1 MFAPIN
7 AVCTMDAG
15 VVALL
20 GSTPQRLYPFGD
32 AAQNVPKPYAV
43 WQTIGGDPEN
53 YLAGRPD
60 IDGYTLQVD
69 VYAETGKDARTVAK
83 ALRDAIE
90 PHAYIIRWGGDG
102 RDPAT
107 KNYRYS
113 FDVSWIVPRR

>member
-7 AVCTMDAG
+7 AVCALDAG
-15 VVALL
+15 VIAVL
-20 GSTPQRLYPFGD
+20 GSAPQRLYPFGD
-32 AAQNVPKPYAV
+32 APQDVPKPYAV

-60 IDGYTLQVD
+60 MDGYTLQVD
-69 VYAETGKDARTVAK
+69 VYATAGKDARAVAK
-83 ALRDAIE
+83 AIRDAIE
-90 PHAYIIRWGGDG
+90 LNAYIIRWGGES

-113 FDVSWIVPRR
+113 FDVSWLVPR

>member
-7 AVCTMDAG
+7 AVCAADDG
-15 VVALL
+15 VKALL
-20 GSTPQRLYPFGD
+20 GSGPQRLYSFGD
-32 AAQNVPKPYAV
+32 AAQDAPKPYAV

-69 VYAETGKDARTVAK
+69 VYATCGKDARDAAR

-90 PHAYIIRWGGDG
+90 PHAYIIRWGGES
-102 RDPAT
+102 RDPVT

-113 FDVSWIVPRR
+113 FDVSWFVPR

>member
-7 AVCTMDAG
+7 AVCAADPG

-20 GSTPQRLYPFGD
+20 GSPIRLYPFGD
-32 AAQNVPKPYAV
+32 APDKVAKPYAV

-60 IDGYTLQVD
+60 IDGFTLQVD
-69 VYAETGKDARTVAK
+69 VYADTGSSARAVAE
-83 ALRDAIE
+83 AVRDAIE
-90 PHAYIIRWGGDG
+90 LKAYIIRWGGDS

-113 FDVSWIVPRR
+113 FDVSWFVPR

>member
-7 AVCTMDAG
+7 AVCARDAG
-15 VVALL
+15 VTALL
-20 GSTPQRLYPFGD
+20 GTTPLRLYSFGD
-32 AAQNVPKPYAV
+32 APDKVVKPYAV
-43 WQTIGGDPEN
+43 WQVIGGEPEN

-60 IDGYTLQVD
+60 IDGYALQVD
-69 VYAETGKDARTVAK
+69 VYATTGQSARAVAK
-83 ALRDAIE
+83 AIRDAIE
-90 PHAYIIRWGGDG
+90 LHACIIRWGGDG

>member
-7 AVCTMDAG
+7 AVCAPDAG
-15 VVALL
+15 LSALL
-20 GSTPQRLYPFGD
+20 GQAPQRFYPFGD
-32 AAQNVPKPYAV
+32 APQDGVLPYAV

-69 VYAETGKDARTVAK
+69 VYAETGKDARAVAK
-83 ALRDAIE
+83 AIRDAIE
-90 PHAYIIRWGGDG
+90 LKAYIIRWGGES
-102 RDPAT
+102 RDPET

-113 FDVSWIVPRR
+113 FDVSWFVHR